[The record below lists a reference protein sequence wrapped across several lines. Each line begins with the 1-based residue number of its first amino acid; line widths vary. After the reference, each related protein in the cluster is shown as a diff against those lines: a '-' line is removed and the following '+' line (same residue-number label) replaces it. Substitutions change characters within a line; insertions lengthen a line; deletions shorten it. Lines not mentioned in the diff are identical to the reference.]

1 MALSG
6 FRDFY
11 PDDCA
16 FRNAMFAKWR
26 DVAHRY
32 GFVEYDGPPL
42 EPLDLFTKKSG
53 QEIVGQL
60 YNFKD
65 KGDRDVALRPEMTPT
80 LARLVTARHKDFK
93 KPLKWFSIPQVY
105 RYERP
110 QKGRGREHY
119 QLNCDIIGEASL
131 EADVELIAL
140 VIDVLRAFGLTEKD
154 FVVRLSDRVFWS
166 DFMDAHHVPNDQR
179 YAFIQAID
187 KSEREPRE
195 STIEKLKKFEPYIER
210 SMEKIEESRRLG
222 EGLADKVFA
231 ILDDAM
237 KGKSERLDTVETG
250 LRHRGLGDY
259 VKRDYTVVRGLAY
272 YTGVVFEVFDRTG
285 EFRAIAGGGRYD
297 TLLKNLGGVDL
308 PALGFGMGDVV
319 LGEMLK
325 AKHAIKSLHD
335 YVSAYVVIADEGY
348 RTEAMKVVQ
357 RLRDANYRIDYP
369 MAPMKVG
376 KQLQI
381 AEEKG
386 CGVAFIIDAKIQNG
400 LVDAKNLTDR
410 TQSEL
415 FADKMDYYMRF
426 EHTLQRERS
435 IKESS
440 PVAFERYKR
449 DILNRAWALTEEEPE
464 EAPPRSETSDAG
476 K

>member
-1 MALSG
+1 MALPG

-16 FRNAMFAKWR
+16 FRNAIFAKWR

-53 QEIVGQL
+53 DEIVTQL
-60 YNFKD
+60 YHFKD

-119 QLNCDIIGEASL
+119 QLNCDIIGEAGL
-131 EADVELIAL
+131 EADIELIAL

-154 FVVRLSDRVFWS
+154 FVVRLSDRQFWT
-166 DFMDAHHVPNDQR
+166 DFMNAHGVPEDQR

-195 STIEKLKKFEPYIER
+195 KTAEKLGP
-210 SMEKIEESRRLG
+210 
-222 EGLADKVFA
+222 LADEVFA
-231 ILDDAM
+231 ILADAAST
-237 KGKSERLDTVETG
+237 KSDRLDTVETG
-250 LRHRGLGDY
+250 LRHRGLQDY

-272 YTGVVFEVFDRTG
+272 YTGVVFEVFDHSG

-308 PALGFGMGDVV
+308 PALGFGIGDVV
-319 LGEMLK
+319 LGEILK
-325 AKHAIKSLHD
+325 KNLKD
-335 YVSAYVVIADEGY
+335 YTEIRCLDFYVAIADEQY
-348 RTEAMKVVQ
+348 RPQAMALVQ
-357 RLRDANYRIDYP
+357 KLRDHDDWTEYP
-369 MAPMKVG
+369 LKPMKLG
-376 KQLQI
+376 KQLE
-381 AEEKG
+381 AATERL
-386 CGVAFIIDAKIQNG
+386 ATFICIVGPESIEGNIQ
-400 LVDAKNLTDR
+400 LKKTRTREIKVVPVDRIFEFLPIENWSST
-410 TQSEL
+410 E
-415 FADKMDYYMRF
+415 ADPS
-426 EHTLQRERS
+426 T
-435 IKESS
+435 SS
-440 PVAFERYKR
+440 
-449 DILNRAWALTEEEPE
+449 
-464 EAPPRSETSDAG
+464 G
-476 K
+476 

>member
-16 FRNAMFAKWR
+16 FRNALFAKWR

-53 QEIVGQL
+53 QEIVTQL

-119 QLNCDIIGEASL
+119 QFNCDIIGEASL
-131 EADVELIAL
+131 EADIELIAL
-140 VIDVLRAFGLTEKD
+140 LIDTLRAFGLTDKD
-154 FVVRLSDRVFWS
+154 FVIRLSDRQFWS
-166 DFMDAHHVPNDQR
+166 DFMDAHNVPQDQR
-179 YAFIQAID
+179 YAFIQTVD
-187 KSEREPRE
+187 KSEREGRE
-195 STIEKLKKFEPYIER
+195 KTAEKLQSFEYYIER
-210 SMEKIEESRRLG
+210 SPEKIEESRRLG

-231 ILDDAM
+231 VLADPTVR
-237 KGKSERLDTVETG
+237 KSERLDTVEAG
-250 LRHRGLGDY
+250 LRARGLGDY

-272 YTGVVFEVFDRTG
+272 YTGVVFEAFDRTG

-297 TLLKNLGGVDL
+297 TLLKNLGNVDL
-308 PALGFGMGDVV
+308 PALGFGMGDMV
-319 LGEMLK
+319 LGDLLK
-325 AKHAIKSLHD
+325 SRGWFPEKEDDLR
-335 YVSAYVVIADEGY
+335 VYVVIADEAH
-348 RTEAMKVVQ
+348 RPAAMKLVQ
-357 RLRDANYRIDYP
+357 EIREFHTVEYSFQP
-369 MAPMKVG
+369 TKVG
-376 KQLQI
+376 KQFQL
-381 AEEKG
+381 AEERG
-386 CGVAFIIDAKIQNG
+386 CQAAVV
-400 LVDAKNLTDR
+400 VDASL
-410 TQSEL
+410 
-415 FADKMDYYMRF
+415 ADGMVSVKD
-426 EHTLQRERS
+426 LVKREQQT
-435 IKESS
+435 
-440 PVAFERYKR
+440 VAIEN
-449 DILNRAWALTEEEPE
+449 DGVLLALGAMLLDKLDEDWNEEEDE
-464 EAPPRSETSDAG
+464 ETP
-476 K
+476 

>member
-80 LARLVTARHKDFK
+80 LARLVTARNKDFK
-93 KPLKWFSIPQVY
+93 KPLKWFSLPQVY

-154 FVVRLSDRVFWS
+154 FVVRLSDREFWS
-166 DFMDAHHVPNDQR
+166 DFMTASFIPQDQH

-195 STIEKLKKFEPYIER
+195 VTAAKIDAIER
-210 SMEKIEESRRLG
+210 QSRSTAVPGYSGFLD
-222 EGLADKVFA
+222 DKLSDEVFA
-231 ILDDAM
+231 ILDDPYCT
-237 KGKSERLDTVETG
+237 KSDRLDTVETG
-250 LRHRGLGDY
+250 LRHRGLGEY

-297 TLLKNLGGVDL
+297 TLLKNLGGIDL

-319 LGEMLK
+319 LGEILK
-325 AKHAIKSLHD
+325 AKKFESRIKSAIG
-335 YVSAYVVIADEGY
+335 VYVVIADEIF
-348 RTEAMKVVQ
+348 RPKAMKLLQ
-357 RLRDANYRIDYP
+357 ELRQQSGLAIDYSL
-369 MAPMKVG
+369 APAKVG
-376 KQLQI
+376 KQFQI
-381 AEEKG
+381 AEERG
-386 CGVAFIIDAKIQNG
+386 CDYAVIVDAKIG
-400 LVDAKNLTDR
+400 EGSV
-410 TQSEL
+410 EL
-415 FADKMDYYMRF
+415 KDLETRQQVTEST
-426 EHTLQRERS
+426 EHLAGMIQR
-435 IKESS
+435 
-440 PVAFERYKR
+440 RYWQK
-449 DILNRAWALTEEEPE
+449 
-464 EAPPRSETSDAG
+464 G
-476 K
+476 KGPG

>member
-1 MALSG
+1 MALPG

-16 FRNAMFAKWR
+16 FRNAIFAKWR

-53 QEIVGQL
+53 QEIVTQL

-65 KGDRDVALRPEMTPT
+65 KGDREVALRPEMTPT

-110 QKGRGREHY
+110 QRGRGREHY
-119 QLNCDIIGEASL
+119 QFNCDIIGEASL
-131 EADVELIAL
+131 EADIELIAL
-140 VIDVLRAFGLTEKD
+140 AIDTLRAFGLTEKD

-166 DFMDAHHVPNDQR
+166 DFMTANGVPEDQR

-195 STIEKLKKFEPYIER
+195 KTAEKLGP
-210 SMEKIEESRRLG
+210 
-222 EGLADKVFA
+222 LAEAVFS
-231 ILDDAM
+231 ILDNA
-237 KGKSERLDTVETG
+237 GSAKSERLDTVEAG
-250 LRHRGLGDY
+250 LRHRGLQDY

-272 YTGVVFEVFDRTG
+272 YTGVVFEVFDRSG

-297 TLLKNLGGVDL
+297 TLLKNLGDVDL

-319 LGEMLK
+319 LGEILK
-325 AKHAIKSLHD
+325 AKQWTPIRLKRDSY
-335 YVSAYVVIADEGY
+335 YVIIAEEAYRPG
-348 RTEAMKVVQ
+348 AMNLVQ
-357 RLRDANYRIDYP
+357 ALRNIGQRVDYP
-369 MAPMKVG
+369 FAPTKVG
-376 KQLQI
+376 KQFQS
-381 AEEKG
+381 AEERG
-386 CGVAFIIDAKIQNG
+386 FTQAVIIDAQIEG
-400 LVDAKNLTDR
+400 GIIEMKNLAT
-410 TQSEL
+410 
-415 FADKMDYYMRF
+415 
-426 EHTLQRERS
+426 REQKKVPRNDLPQIIS
-435 IKESS
+435 AFDDESDPS
-440 PVAFERYKR
+440 
-449 DILNRAWALTEEEPE
+449 
-464 EAPPRSETSDAG
+464 TSSG
-476 K
+476 

>member
-16 FRNAMFAKWR
+16 ARNAIFAIWR
-26 DVAHRY
+26 DVARRY

-119 QLNCDIIGEASL
+119 QFNCDIIGEAGL

-140 VIDVLRAFGLTEKD
+140 VIDTLRAFGLTEKD
-154 FVVRLSDRVFWS
+154 FVVRLSDRQFWT
-166 DFMDAHHVPNDQR
+166 DFMDANGVPEDQR

-195 STIEKLKKFEPYIER
+195 KTAEKLGP
-210 SMEKIEESRRLG
+210 
-222 EGLADKVFA
+222 LAADVFA
-231 ILDDAM
+231 ILDDAASA
-237 KGKSERLDTVETG
+237 KSDRLDTVETG
-250 LRHRGLGDY
+250 LRHRGLQDF

-297 TLLKNLGGVDL
+297 NLLKNLGDVDL
-308 PALGFGMGDVV
+308 PALGFGMGDMV
-319 LGEMLK
+319 L
-325 AKHAIKSLHD
+325 
-335 YVSAYVVIADEGY
+335 ADLLAGKGLSPST
-348 RTEAMKVVQ
+348 RT
-357 RLRDANYRIDYP
+357 
-369 MAPMKVG
+369 AP
-376 KQLQI
+376 
-381 AEEKG
+381 AS
-386 CGVAFIIDAKIQNG
+386 
-400 LVDAKNLTDR
+400 T
-410 TQSEL
+410 S
-415 FADKMDYYMRF
+415 
-426 EHTLQRERS
+426 
-435 IKESS
+435 SS
-440 PVAFERYKR
+440 PTRPFARR
-449 DILNRAWALTEEEPE
+449 PWASCASSATP
-464 EAPPRSETSDAG
+464 AAPSITRSSRPRSASNSRPPRNATAPSPFSSTRRSPTVRFRSRTWRRASRSRRTFRSSTKHSD
-476 K
+476 KSPRPDSLQ

>member
-1 MALSG
+1 MALTG

-16 FRNAMFAKWR
+16 FRNAIFAQWR

-53 QEIVGQL
+53 DEIVTQL
-60 YNFKD
+60 YHFKD

-119 QLNCDIIGEASL
+119 QFNCDIIGEAGL

-140 VIDVLRAFGLTEKD
+140 IIDSLRAFGLTEKD
-154 FVVRLSDRVFWS
+154 FVVRLSDRQFWT
-166 DFMDAHHVPNDQR
+166 DFMNAKGVPEDQR

-195 STIEKLKKFEPYIER
+195 KTAEKLGP
-210 SMEKIEESRRLG
+210 
-222 EGLADKVFA
+222 LAPEVFA
-231 ILDDAM
+231 ILDDPASA
-237 KGKSERLDTVETG
+237 KSERLDTVQAG
-250 LRHRGLGDY
+250 LRHRGLHDY

-272 YTGVVFEVFDRTG
+272 YTGVVFEAFDRSG

-308 PALGFGMGDVV
+308 PAIGFGIGDMV
-319 LGEMLK
+319 LGEILK
-325 AKHAIKSLHD
+325 AKQWPHQSSQANS
-335 YVSAYVVIADEGY
+335 YYFVIADETY
-348 RTEAMKVVQ
+348 RGQALALVQ
-357 RLRDANYRIDYP
+357 AFRDSGKTTDYSMVP
-369 MAPMKVG
+369 AKVG
-376 KQLQI
+376 KQFQT
-381 AEEKG
+381 AEERK
-386 CGVAFIIDAKIQNG
+386 CTHAII
-400 LVDAKNLTDR
+400 VDANIESGRFEIKNLATR
-410 TQSEL
+410 EQKNVGR
-415 FADKMDYYMRF
+415 ADLM
-426 EHTLQRERS
+426 EGQ
-435 IKESS
+435 
-440 PVAFERYKR
+440 
-449 DILNRAWALTEEEPE
+449 
-464 EAPPRSETSDAG
+464 PPA
-476 K
+476 

>member
-1 MALSG
+1 MALTG

-16 FRNAMFAKWR
+16 FRNAIFAKWR

-65 KGDRDVALRPEMTPT
+65 KGDREVALRPEMTPT

-119 QLNCDIIGEASL
+119 QFNCDIIGEAGL
-131 EADVELIAL
+131 EADIELIAL
-140 VIDVLRAFGLTEKD
+140 VIDTLRAFGLTEKD
-154 FVVRLSDRVFWS
+154 FVVRLSDRQFWT
-166 DFMDAHHVPNDQR
+166 DFMNSKGVPEDQR

-195 STIEKLKKFEPYIER
+195 KTAEKLGP
-210 SMEKIEESRRLG
+210 
-222 EGLADKVFA
+222 LAAEIFA
-231 ILDDAM
+231 ILDDASSA
-237 KGKSERLDTVETG
+237 KSERLDTVEAG
-250 LRHRGLGDY
+250 LRHRGLQDY

-272 YTGVVFEVFDRTG
+272 YTGVVFEVFDRSG

-297 TLLKNLGGVDL
+297 NLLKNLGDVDL

-319 LGEMLK
+319 LGEILK
-325 AKHAIKSLHD
+325 AKPPKYPHTFSSIYLA
-335 YVSAYVVIADEGY
+335 IADENF
-348 RTEAMKVVQ
+348 RPQAMKLLQNIRSQLSFPV
-357 RLRDANYRIDYP
+357 IYP
-369 MAPMKVG
+369 FQPIKIG
-376 KQLQI
+376 KQLQQ
-381 AEEKG
+381 AEESG
-386 CGVAFIIDAKIQNG
+386 CILAIVVDREIENNNVG
-400 LVDAKNLTDR
+400 LKDLKTR
-410 TQSEL
+410 TQTQLPISEDCSEL
-415 FADKMDYYMRF
+415 FAIWMKK
-426 EHTLQRERS
+426 H
-435 IKESS
+435 
-440 PVAFERYKR
+440 
-449 DILNRAWALTEEEPE
+449 
-464 EAPPRSETSDAG
+464 SETVHAKDAERDHPTAETNPSS
-476 K
+476 

>member
-1 MALSG
+1 MALPG

-16 FRNAMFAKWR
+16 FRNAIFAKWR

-53 QEIVGQL
+53 DEIVTQL
-60 YNFKD
+60 YHFKD

-119 QLNCDIIGEASL
+119 QFNCDIIGEASL

-140 VIDVLRAFGLTEKD
+140 AIDTLRAFGLTEKD
-154 FVVRLSDRVFWS
+154 FVVRLSDRQFWT
-166 DFMDAHHVPNDQR
+166 DFMNAKGIPEDQR

-187 KSEREPRE
+187 KSEREDRAKTAE
-195 STIEKLKKFEPYIER
+195 
-210 SMEKIEESRRLG
+210 RLG
-222 EGLADKVFA
+222 AVAEEVFTL
-231 ILDDAM
+231 LDDAA
-237 KGKSERLDTVETG
+237 KGKSERLDTVESG
-250 LRHRGLGDY
+250 LRHRGLQDF

-272 YTGVVFEVFDRTG
+272 YTGVVFEVFDRSG

-319 LGEMLK
+319 LGEILK
-325 AKHAIKSLHD
+325 AKHWHGTSASEKS
-335 YVSAYVVIADEGY
+335 YYFVIPDEAF
-348 RTEAMKVVQ
+348 RPQAMALAQAFRNSGKIV
-357 RLRDANYRIDYP
+357 DYP
-369 MAPMKVG
+369 LVAAKVG
-376 KQLQI
+376 KQFQT
-381 AEEKG
+381 AEERG
-386 CGVAFIIDAKIQNG
+386 FTHAIVVDAKIVSG
-400 LVDAKNLTDR
+400 
-410 TQSEL
+410 
-415 FADKMDYYMRF
+415 RF
-426 EHTLQRERS
+426 EIKDLATREQ
-435 IKESS
+435 KETGQGE
-440 PVAFERYKR
+440 F
-449 DILNRAWALTEEEPE
+449 L
-464 EAPPRSETSDAG
+464 G
-476 K
+476 

>member
-1 MALSG
+1 MALPG

-16 FRNAMFAKWR
+16 FRNAIFAKWR
-26 DVAHRY
+26 EIAHRY

-53 QEIVGQL
+53 DEIVHQL
-60 YNFKD
+60 YHFKD
-65 KGDRDVALRPEMTPT
+65 KGDREVALRPEMTPT

-119 QLNCDIIGEASL
+119 QFNCDIIGEASL

-140 VIDVLRAFGLTEKD
+140 VVDTLRAFGLTEKD
-154 FVVRLSDRVFWS
+154 FVVRLSDRQFWT
-166 DFMDAHHVPNDQR
+166 DFMNTHGVPEEKR

-195 STIEKLKKFEPYIER
+195 KTAEKLGP
-210 SMEKIEESRRLG
+210 
-222 EGLADKVFA
+222 LADEAFA
-231 ILDDAM
+231 ILADA
-237 KGKSERLDTVETG
+237 GRTISERLDTVEAG
-250 LRHRGLGDY
+250 LRHRGLQDY

-272 YTGVVFEVFDRTG
+272 YTGVVFEVFDRSG

-319 LGEMLK
+319 LGEILK
-325 AKHAIKSLHD
+325 KKQGFTAKKKEG
-335 YVSAYVVIADEGY
+335 VFVVIADDTD
-348 RTEAMKVVQ
+348 RAKALAVVQ
-357 RLRDANYRIDYP
+357 RLRETLTCAVDYS
-369 MAPMKVG
+369 MTQMRVG
-376 KQLQI
+376 RQFQR
-381 AEEKG
+381 AEESG
-386 CGVAFIIDAKIQNG
+386 CAKAIIVDDLTLQNG
-400 LVDAKNLTDR
+400 VFSVKDLSSREQHEAGSLEDLTME
-410 TQSEL
+410 TL
-415 FADKMDYYMRF
+415 F
-426 EHTLQRERS
+426 
-435 IKESS
+435 
-440 PVAFERYKR
+440 
-449 DILNRAWALTEEEPE
+449 
-464 EAPPRSETSDAG
+464 PPNGS
-476 K
+476 